1 MELFISIIL
10 IPSFKD
16 LKICRERK
24 DFFSFHFFFIT
35 EKKKMS
41 WEVRGK
47 DGIKIDTI
55 VIPILQFKKMLAYNL
70 IIKVY
75 IFVQLEETI
84 FTSIP

>member
-1 MELFISIIL
+1 
-10 IPSFKD
+10 
-16 LKICRERK
+16 
-24 DFFSFHFFFIT
+24 
-35 EKKKMS
+35 MS

-47 DGIKIDTI
+47 DGIKINTI
-55 VIPILQFKKMLAYNL
+55 VTPILQFKKKKMSVYNL

>member
-1 MELFISIIL
+1 MR
-10 IPSFKD
+10 
-16 LKICRERK
+16 REKRL
-24 DFFSFHFFFIT
+24 FSFHFFFIT

>member
-1 MELFISIIL
+1 
-10 IPSFKD
+10 
-16 LKICRERK
+16 
-24 DFFSFHFFFIT
+24 
-35 EKKKMS
+35 MS